1 MGEWMSPGRP
11 SKLSLEIRMAIR
23 RRVQEWK
30 GRRQVIYDALAKE
43 NNVAAITIKR
53 IYLGY

>member
-1 MGEWMSPGRP
+1 MTPPGRP
-11 SKLSLEIRMAIR
+11 SKLSLDIRMAIR

-30 GRRQVIYDALAKE
+30 GQRQVIYAALAKE
-43 NNVAAITIKR
+43 NNVATITIKR